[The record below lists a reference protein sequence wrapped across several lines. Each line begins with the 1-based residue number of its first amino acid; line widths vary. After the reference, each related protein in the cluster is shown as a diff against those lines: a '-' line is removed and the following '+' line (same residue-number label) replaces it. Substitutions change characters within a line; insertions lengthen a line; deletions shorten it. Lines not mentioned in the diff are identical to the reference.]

1 MNLIP
6 KKGANKTMSI
16 AVEAIF
22 EDGVLKPVIPL
33 EIPEHMRLH
42 LIIEAEAEEPS
53 GILSLAS
60 EVYSGFSPSD
70 IKDLESVALDR
81 SRFSRD

>member
-1 MNLIP
+1 MDLIP
-6 KKGANKTMSI
+6 KKGADKTMSI

-22 EDGVLKPVIPL
+22 EDGVLKPVRPL
-33 EIPEHMRLH
+33 DIPEHMRLR

-60 EVYSGFSPSD
+60 SVYSELSVSD
-70 IKDLESVALDR
+70 IKDIESVALDR